1 MINSCVTGPFHD
13 EEPSPLVALYA
24 LAILIGLGMVVRI
37 TPAPKPAPETI
48 GAGERP
54 LSETGPK
61 AARGAAVRTEYLAGA
76 VIADR
81 YKLVRPLGRGGMGV
95 VWVAHSL
102 VLGVD
107 VALKL
112 IHSDLGGANGGTR
125 MAREAHA
132 AARLGHPAMVRVF
145 DFGWTSRADPFLVME
160 LVQGESLGAM
170 LRRELRLPAIQAV
183 QLLLPLA
190 DGLRSAHDKG
200 IVHRDVKP
208 DNILIAR
215 DEFGR
220 QQPKLLDFGIAKVDQ
235 TLANEDR
242 KLTQEGV
249 ALGSPEYMSP
259 EQALG
264 REDIDHR
271 SDVWALCVVLYESIT
286 GKVPWDRPN
295 YNALMQCII
304 HEAAVPTTEFSA
316 GDADLWRVIE
326 RGLAKNPDNR
336 WSSMTELGEALAL
349 WLYEHGVKEDISANS
364 LRAVWLDGSLSGVRM
379 EFGSLMPTRGSN
391 PADKEPFSKVSQIAQ
406 RVLVTERPLVR
417 SQSQSAPTVARRSMV
432 APAAQARRWVWAL
445 GIAAALGLGLGV
457 GSLLHGEHQ
466 PAPASVAASAAAA
479 VKPVSAPPI
488 APPAPPVAELA
499 APVPRGPGPAPA
511 APMKAASSKTAAHTA
526 AIPGR
531 SAPPARTRNGK
542 HSYDF
547 GF

>member
-1 MINSCVTGPFHD
+1 M
-13 EEPSPLVALYA
+13 A
-24 LAILIGLGMVVRI
+24 VRI
-37 TPAPKPAPETI
+37 TPAPVRLAPDTV
-48 GAGERP
+48 GASDGP
-54 LSETGPK
+54 LSETGRK
-61 AARGAAVRTEYLAGA
+61 SSRNEGARAERTEYLAGA

-112 IHSDLGGANGGTR
+112 IHSDLGGTTGGTR

-160 LVQGESLGAM
+160 LVQGESLGSI

-259 EQALG
+259 EQASG

-286 GKVPWDRPN
+286 GKMPFDRPN
-295 YNALMQCII
+295 YNALMQAII
-304 HEAAVPTTEFSA
+304 HDGALPTTDFSA
-316 GDADLWRVIE
+316 GDPDLWRVIE
-326 RGLAKNPDNR
+326 RGLQKNPDNR
-336 WSSMTELGEALAL
+336 WASMTELGEALAL

-379 EFGSLMPTRGSN
+379 DLASMAPLR
-391 PADKEPFSKVSQIAQ
+391 ASQGAATGPDG
-406 RVLVTERPLVR
+406 LVPQGAKRQKPTERPELDSRAV
-417 SQSQSAPTVARRSMV
+417 ATVARRSIAASAQ
-432 APAAQARRWVWAL
+432 APARRWVWAL
-445 GIAAALGLGLGV
+445 GVGAALALGLGV
-457 GSLLHGEHQ
+457 GLLFRGTRAAAPQPGNAPINEHPAIAAASPLAAE
-466 PAPASVAASAAAA
+466 PAPTPVPTTAVSAAIASASSGTPSKA
-479 VKPVSAPPI
+479 PSRVS
-488 APPAPPVAELA
+488 PPAHAALA
-499 APVPRGPGPAPA
+499 GHPHG
-511 APMKAASSKTAAHTA
+511 
-526 AIPGR
+526 
-531 SAPPARTRNGK
+531 NGK
-542 HSYDF
+542 RYDF

>member
-1 MINSCVTGPFHD
+1 M
-13 EEPSPLVALYA
+13 A
-24 LAILIGLGMVVRI
+24 VRI
-37 TPAPKPAPETI
+37 TPAPVKPAPETV
-48 GAGERP
+48 GASDGP
-54 LSETGPK
+54 LSETGRK
-61 AARGAAVRTEYLAGA
+61 AARSASPRAERTEYLAGA

-112 IHSDLGGANGGTR
+112 IHTDLGGSTGGTR

-160 LVQGESLGAM
+160 LVQGESLGSI

-259 EQALG
+259 EQASG

-286 GKVPWDRPN
+286 GKMPFDRPN
-295 YNALMQCII
+295 YNALMQAII
-304 HEAAVPTTEFSA
+304 HDGALPTTDFSA
-316 GDADLWRVIE
+316 GDPDLWRVIE
-326 RGLAKNPDNR
+326 RGLQKNPENR

-379 EFGSLMPTRGSN
+379 DLSSMMPQRSSRPPALDSGAHLAQAAKRLKPTDRPSL
-391 PADKEPFSKVSQIAQ
+391 VSQ
-406 RVLVTERPLVR
+406 
-417 SQSQSAPTVARRSMV
+417 QSAPTVARRSIAV
-432 APAAQARRWVWAL
+432 RPPVRRWLWAVGL
-445 GIAAALGLGLGV
+445 GAALVLGLGAG
-457 GSLLHGEHQ
+457 LLFRGGRATPPLPVNARLNAP
-466 PAPASVAASAAAA
+466 PALAAAAPPAAEPTPTPVPTTAVSAAAA
-479 VKPVSAPPI
+479 PASSGTPGKVAAHAPPSSQR
-488 APPAPPVAELA
+488 AALA
-499 APVPRGPGPAPA
+499 GHPH
-511 APMKAASSKTAAHTA
+511 S
-526 AIPGR
+526 
-531 SAPPARTRNGK
+531 NGK
-542 HSYDF
+542 HYDF

>member
-1 MINSCVTGPFHD
+1 
-13 EEPSPLVALYA
+13 
-24 LAILIGLGMVVRI
+24 MVVRI
-37 TPAPKPAPETI
+37 TPAPAKPPSETV
-48 GAGERP
+48 GSGERAP
-54 LSETGPK
+54 LSL
-61 AARGAAVRTEYLAGA
+61 ARSAPQRTEYLAGA

-81 YKLVRPLGRGGMGV
+81 YKLVRPLGHGGMGV

-112 IHSDLGGANGGTR
+112 IHSDIAGSTGATR

-160 LVQGESLGAM
+160 LVQGESLGAR
-170 LRRELRLPAIQAV
+170 LRREMRLPAIQAV
-183 QLLLPLA
+183 QTILPLA

-200 IVHRDVKP
+200 IVHRDIKP

-235 TLANEDR
+235 QATEER
-242 KLTQEGV
+242 KLTQVGV
-249 ALGSPEYMSP
+249 VLGSPEYMSP

-271 SDVWALCVVLYESIT
+271 TDVWALCVVLYECIT
-286 GKVPWDRPN
+286 GQLPWDRPN
-295 YNALMQCII
+295 YNALMQAII
-304 HEAAVPTTEFSA
+304 HEPAAPTTQFSG
-316 GDADLWRVIE
+316 GDSDLWRVIE
-326 RGLAKNPDNR
+326 RGLQKNPDNR

-379 EFGSLMPTRGSN
+379 DLGSLSPRRALSSGSELAARPVGERMPS
-391 PADKEPFSKVSQIAQ
+391 
-406 RVLVTERPLVR
+406 TERPRLQTLGLAVPMPPAPSSSSAEAALVHIA
-417 SQSQSAPTVARRSMV
+417 SQPV
-432 APAAQARRWVWAL
+432 PAATRGRSVWVAL
-445 GIAAALGLGLGV
+445 VLLALGLGLGS
-457 GSLLHGEHQ
+457 GLLLRSSHAPDAPVAAPSSAPAALARIAPTPTPVDATATATGTATATAATSGAATPIASGAPIVAVPPPHAAPSKGLPRTAT
-466 PAPASVAASAAAA
+466 PAPHASVAGHASG
-479 VKPVSAPPI
+479 S
-488 APPAPPVAELA
+488 
-499 APVPRGPGPAPA
+499 
-511 APMKAASSKTAAHTA
+511 
-526 AIPGR
+526 
-531 SAPPARTRNGK
+531 GK
-542 HSYDF
+542 RAYDF

>member
-1 MINSCVTGPFHD
+1 M
-13 EEPSPLVALYA
+13 A
-24 LAILIGLGMVVRI
+24 VRL
-37 TPAPKPAPETI
+37 TPAPANSAPETI
-48 GAGERP
+48 GAAERA
-54 LSETGPK
+54 LSDTGRK
-61 AARGAAVRTEYLAGA
+61 ARATPSRSEYLAGA

-112 IHSDLGGANGGTR
+112 IHSDLGGSTGATR

-145 DFGWTSRADPFLVME
+145 DFGWTSRGDPFLVME
-160 LVQGESLGAM
+160 LVQGESLGAV
-170 LRRELRLPAIQAV
+170 LRRDKRLPAIQAV
-183 QLLLPLA
+183 QTLLPLA

-235 TLANEDR
+235 QQAPEDR
-242 KLTQEGV
+242 KLTQIGV
-249 ALGSPEYMSP
+249 VLGSPEYMSP
-259 EQALG
+259 EQASG

-286 GKVPWDRPN
+286 GKMPFDRPN
-295 YNALMQCII
+295 YNALMQAII
-304 HEAAVPTTEFSA
+304 HDGALPTTDFSA

-326 RGLAKNPDNR
+326 RGLQKNPENR
-336 WSSMTELGEALAL
+336 WASMTELGEALAL

-379 EFGSLMPTRGSN
+379 DLSSMMPQRSSRP
-391 PADKEPFSKVSQIAQ
+391 PALDPGAQLAQSADRLKPTDRPAQ
-406 RVLVTERPLVR
+406 RSQHSVPTDSLR
-417 SQSQSAPTVARRSMV
+417 SVASAGPS
-432 APAAQARRWVWAL
+432 ARRWVWAV
-445 GIAAALGLGLGV
+445 GVGAALLLG
-457 GSLLHGEHQ
+457 
-466 PAPASVAASAAAA
+466 
-479 VKPVSAPPI
+479 
-488 APPAPPVAELA
+488 
-499 APVPRGPGPAPA
+499 
-511 APMKAASSKTAAHTA
+511 
-526 AIPGR
+526 
-531 SAPPARTRNGK
+531 
-542 HSYDF
+542 
-547 GF
+547 

>member
-1 MINSCVTGPFHD
+1 
-13 EEPSPLVALYA
+13 
-24 LAILIGLGMVVRI
+24 MVVRL
-37 TPAPKPAPETI
+37 TPPLKPAPETI
-48 GAGERP
+48 GASERP
-54 LSETGPK
+54 SEPAQR
-61 AARGAAVRTEYLAGA
+61 AARAAAPRTEYLAGA

-112 IHSDLGGANGGTR
+112 IHSDLGGSTGATR

-160 LVQGESLGAM
+160 LVQGESLGSI

-183 QLLLPLA
+183 QMLLPLA

-200 IVHRDVKP
+200 IVHRDIKP
-208 DNILIAR
+208 DNILVAR

-220 QQPKLLDFGIAKVDQ
+220 QQPKLLDFGIAKVEQVQ
-235 TLANEDR
+235 TVEDR

-249 ALGSPEYMSP
+249 ALGSPDYMSP

-271 SDVWALCVVLYESIT
+271 ADVWALCVVLYESIT
-286 GKVPWDRPN
+286 GQMPWDKPN
-295 YNALMQCII
+295 YNALMQAII
-304 HEAAVPTTEFSA
+304 HEPPVPTTEFSA

-326 RGLAKNPDNR
+326 RGLAKKPSDR
-336 WSSMTELGEALAL
+336 WASMTELGEALAF
-349 WLYEHGVKEDISANS
+349 WLYQHGVKEDISANS

-379 EFGSLMPTRGSN
+379 DLSSFSPSGGINLVGGGNIETGPRLLSTPSAEGRG
-391 PADKEPFSKVSQIAQ
+391 FS
-406 RVLVTERPLVR
+406 
-417 SQSQSAPTVARRSMV
+417 
-432 APAAQARRWVWAL
+432 APAAENVATVSPTAPATPARRRWLVPGMLAV
-445 GIAAALGLGLGV
+445 ALGLGLGV
-457 GSLLHGEHQ
+457 GSFFRSEATP
-466 PAPASVAASAAAA
+466 PAAPSAAASAPAAAA
-479 VKPVSAPPI
+479 VVTPPENAPPPTS
-488 APPAPPVAELA
+488 APAPPSA
-499 APVPRGPGPAPA
+499 APATS
-511 APMKAASSKTAAHTA
+511 ASGGK
-526 AIPGR
+526 
-531 SAPPARTRNGK
+531 APPRSTATPARAGRPRAAGK
-542 HSYDF
+542 RYDF

>member
-1 MINSCVTGPFHD
+1 
-13 EEPSPLVALYA
+13 
-24 LAILIGLGMVVRI
+24 
-37 TPAPKPAPETI
+37 
-48 GAGERP
+48 
-54 LSETGPK
+54 
-61 AARGAAVRTEYLAGA
+61 
-76 VIADR
+76 
-81 YKLVRPLGRGGMGV
+81 
-95 VWVAHSL
+95 
-102 VLGVD
+102 
-107 VALKL
+107 
-112 IHSDLGGANGGTR
+112 

-160 LVQGESLGAM
+160 LVQGESLGSM

-259 EQALG
+259 EQASG

-286 GKVPWDRPN
+286 GKMPFDRPN
-295 YNALMQCII
+295 YNALMQAII
-304 HEAAVPTTEFSA
+304 HDGALPTTEFSA

-326 RGLAKNPDNR
+326 RGLQKNPENR
-336 WSSMTELGEALAL
+336 WASMTELGEALAL

-379 EFGSLMPTRGSN
+379 DLGSMMPLRSSRP
-391 PADKEPFSKVSQIAQ
+391 PAMDSGAQ
-406 RVLVTERPLVR
+406 AAEAAKRAQATERSSLR
-417 SQSQSAPTVARRSMV
+417 SQQSAPTVSRRS
-432 APAAQARRWVWAL
+432 
-445 GIAAALGLGLGV
+445 IAAL
-457 GSLLHGEHQ
+457 
-466 PAPASVAASAAAA
+466 
-479 VKPVSAPPI
+479 
-488 APPAPPVAELA
+488 
-499 APVPRGPGPAPA
+499 
-511 APMKAASSKTAAHTA
+511 
-526 AIPGR
+526 
-531 SAPPARTRNGK
+531 APPARRWLWAVGVGAALVLGLGAGLLFRGGRAVAPLPASSANSAPPVVAAAPPTVAPQAPSAVPAALVSAAAVSAPHSAPGK
-542 HSYDF
+542 AATHALAGPARLAPGAHPRSGVKHYDF

>member
-1 MINSCVTGPFHD
+1 MVARLT
-13 EEPSPLVALYA
+13 PSL
-24 LAILIGLGMVVRI
+24 
-37 TPAPKPAPETI
+37 KPAPETI
-48 GAGERP
+48 GVAERP
-54 LSETGPK
+54 SETARK
-61 AARGAAVRTEYLAGA
+61 AAPRTEYLAGA

-112 IHSDLGGANGGTR
+112 IHSDLGGSTGATR

-160 LVQGESLGAM
+160 LVQGESMGSI

-183 QLLLPLA
+183 QMLLPLA

-200 IVHRDVKP
+200 IVHRDIKP
-208 DNILIAR
+208 DNILVAR

-220 QQPKLLDFGIAKVDQ
+220 QQPKLLDFGIAKVEQ
-235 TLANEDR
+235 AQSAEDR

-249 ALGSPEYMSP
+249 ALGSPDYMAP

-264 REDIDHR
+264 RDDIDHR
-271 SDVWALCVVLYESIT
+271 ADVWALCVVLYESIT
-286 GKVPWDRPN
+286 GQMPWDKPN
-295 YNALMQCII
+295 YNALMQAII
-304 HEAAVPTTEFSA
+304 HEPAVATTEFSA

-326 RGLAKNPDNR
+326 RGLAKKPENR
-336 WSSMTELGEALAL
+336 WASMTELGEALAL

-379 EFGSLMPTRGSN
+379 DLSSFMPGASAQASGSTSAQTGPRLLSSQRPELRGMSARAAESVDTISPAARPTR
-391 PADKEPFSKVSQIAQ
+391 
-406 RVLVTERPLVR
+406 
-417 SQSQSAPTVARRSMV
+417 
-432 APAAQARRWVWAL
+432 RWLFVGMLAV
-445 GIAAALGLGLGV
+445 ALGLGLGA
-457 GSLLHGEHQ
+457 GSLLRSSEAAPAPSAALPSASSALAAVHPPESAQ
-466 PAPASVAASAAAA
+466 PAVSAAAPPTPSAAASAA
-479 VKPVSAPPI
+479 PVSAS
-488 APPAPPVAELA
+488 
-499 APVPRGPGPAPA
+499 
-511 APMKAASSKTAAHTA
+511 KAQ
-526 AIPGR
+526 R
-531 SAPPARTRNGK
+531 SATPVRSTPARARGAGK
-542 HSYDF
+542 RYDF

>member
-1 MINSCVTGPFHD
+1 M
-13 EEPSPLVALYA
+13 VA
-24 LAILIGLGMVVRI
+24 RI
-37 TPAPKPAPETI
+37 TPAPKTASETI
-48 GAGERP
+48 AVAER
-54 LSETGPK
+54 LSETERK
-61 AARGAAVRTEYLAGA
+61 AARAAVPRTEYLAGA

-112 IHSDLGGANGGTR
+112 IHSDLGGSTGATR

-160 LVQGESLGAM
+160 LVQGESMGSI

-183 QLLLPLA
+183 QMLLPLA

-200 IVHRDVKP
+200 IVHRDIKP
-208 DNILIAR
+208 DNILVAR

-220 QQPKLLDFGIAKVDQ
+220 QQPKLLDFGIAKVDHIQ
-235 TLANEDR
+235 VEDR

-249 ALGSPEYMSP
+249 ALGSPDYMSP

-271 SDVWALCVVLYESIT
+271 TDVWALCVVLYESIT
-286 GKVPWDRPN
+286 GQMPWDRPN
-295 YNALMQCII
+295 YNALMQAII
-304 HEAAVPTTEFSA
+304 HEPPAPTTELSA
-316 GDADLWRVIE
+316 GDADLWCVIE
-326 RGLAKNPDNR
+326 RGLQKSPDNR

-349 WLYEHGVKEDISANS
+349 WLYKHGVKEDISANS

-379 EFGSLMPTRGSN
+379 DLASVGGSSGRMRVSSSPPGEAETGPRLLSTQRPT
-391 PADKEPFSKVSQIAQ
+391 
-406 RVLVTERPLVR
+406 VR
-417 SQSQSAPTVARRSMV
+417 SAR
-432 APAAQARRWVWAL
+432 PAAEPAAVMPQLRPARRWYVVAL
-445 GIAAALGLGLGV
+445 VGVALAFGLGAGALLRGERSPAVASSASAAPSEPRVAAVLSVAPPVPSESATAVPVIAAAA
-457 GSLLHGEHQ
+457 SA
-466 PAPASVAASAAAA
+466 PAPSKGQPRLVTS
-479 VKPVSAPPI
+479 
-488 APPAPPVAELA
+488 PA
-499 APVPRGPGPAPA
+499 
-511 APMKAASSKTAAHTA
+511 
-526 AIPGR
+526 R
-531 SAPPARTRNGK
+531 SAPAGRPRRGK
-542 HSYDF
+542 SYDF

>member
-1 MINSCVTGPFHD
+1 M
-13 EEPSPLVALYA
+13 A
-24 LAILIGLGMVVRI
+24 VRI
-37 TPAPKPAPETI
+37 TPAPVRLAPDTI
-48 GAGERP
+48 GASDGP
-54 LSETGPK
+54 LSETGRK
-61 AARGAAVRTEYLAGA
+61 SSRSEGSRTERTEYLAGA

-112 IHSDLGGANGGTR
+112 IHSDLGGTTGGTR

-160 LVQGESLGAM
+160 LVQGESLGSI

-259 EQALG
+259 EQASG

-286 GKVPWDRPN
+286 GKMPFDRPN
-295 YNALMQCII
+295 YNALMQAII
-304 HEAAVPTTEFSA
+304 HDGALPTTEFSA
-316 GDADLWRVIE
+316 GDPDLWRVIE
-326 RGLAKNPDNR
+326 RGLQKNPDQR
-336 WSSMTELGEALAL
+336 WASMTELGEALAL

-379 EFGSLMPTRGSN
+379 DLASLAPLRSSPGPITGSDGSVIQG
-391 PADKEPFSKVSQIAQ
+391 ARRQKA
-406 RVLVTERPLVR
+406 TERPDLDSRAV
-417 SQSQSAPTVARRSMV
+417 PTVARRSI
-432 APAAQARRWVWAL
+432 AASTPTPSRRWLWAL
-445 GIAAALGLGLGV
+445 GVGVALVFGLALGSLFRGGRATAPPPIDPSIGARPISAAAPPLV
-457 GSLLHGEHQ
+457 AE
-466 PAPASVAASAAAA
+466 PIPTAAPPIPPGAAAASASNGT
-479 VKPVSAPPI
+479 PSR
-488 APPAPPVAELA
+488 A
-499 APVPRGPGPAPA
+499 APHAPSSSGHATSAGHPR
-511 APMKAASSKTAAHTA
+511 S
-526 AIPGR
+526 
-531 SAPPARTRNGK
+531 NGK
-542 HSYDF
+542 HYDF

>member
-1 MINSCVTGPFHD
+1 
-13 EEPSPLVALYA
+13 
-24 LAILIGLGMVVRI
+24 MVVRL
-37 TPAPKPAPETI
+37 TPNLKPAPETI
-48 GAGERP
+48 GSTERQ
-54 LSETGPK
+54 SEAERK
-61 AARGAAVRTEYLAGA
+61 AARAVVPRTEYLAGA

-112 IHSDLGGANGGTR
+112 IHSDLGGTTGATR

-160 LVQGESLGAM
+160 LVQGESMGSI

-183 QLLLPLA
+183 QMLLPLA

-200 IVHRDVKP
+200 IVHRDIKP
-208 DNILIAR
+208 DNILVAR

-220 QQPKLLDFGIAKVDQ
+220 QQPKLLDFGIAKVEQVQ
-235 TLANEDR
+235 TVEDR

-249 ALGSPEYMSP
+249 ALGSPDYMSP

-271 SDVWALCVVLYESIT
+271 ADVWALCVVLYESIT
-286 GKVPWDRPN
+286 GQMPWDKPN
-295 YNALMQCII
+295 YNALMQAII
-304 HEAAVPTTEFSA
+304 HEPPAPTTDFSA

-326 RGLAKNPDNR
+326 RGLAKHPHNR
-336 WSSMTELGEALAL
+336 WASMTELGEALAL

-364 LRAVWLDGSLSGVRM
+364 LRAVWLDGTLSGVRM
-379 EFGSLMPTRGSN
+379 DLSSFAPKGGS
-391 PADKEPFSKVSQIAQ
+391 DESQTGPRLLATQ
-406 RVLVTERPLVR
+406 RPELGAPSVRAASQVITEQRPR
-417 SQSQSAPTVARRSMV
+417 PS
-432 APAAQARRWVWAL
+432 RRWLPLTMVCVAL
-445 GIAAALGLGLGV
+445 ALGLGV
-457 GSLLHGEHQ
+457 GSLLRTNHG
-466 PAPASVAASAAAA
+466 AVPASPPSASAAVAAKPAPVAPAPEPAA
-479 VKPVSAPPI
+479 VAAVPSA
-488 APPAPPVAELA
+488 A
-499 APVPRGPGPAPA
+499 APSVVPTTAVKASARPA
-511 APMKAASSKTAAHTA
+511 ASPARPTAAA
-526 AIPGR
+526 AIPAVR
-531 SAPPARTRNGK
+531 PRPAGK
-542 HSYDF
+542 RYDF

>member
-1 MINSCVTGPFHD
+1 
-13 EEPSPLVALYA
+13 
-24 LAILIGLGMVVRI
+24 MVVRL
-37 TPAPKPAPETI
+37 TPAPAKSGSETI
-48 GAGERP
+48 GADE
-54 LSETGPK
+54 
-61 AARGAAVRTEYLAGA
+61 RGASDTGCKARATPPRSEYLAGA

-81 YKLVRPLGRGGMGV
+81 YKLVRPLGHGGMGV

-112 IHSDLGGANGGTR
+112 IHSDVAGTTGATR

-160 LVQGESLGAM
+160 LVQGESLGAV

-183 QLLLPLA
+183 QTILPLA

-235 TLANEDR
+235 QPTDER
-242 KLTQEGV
+242 RLTQVGV
-249 ALGSPEYMSP
+249 VLGSPEYMSP

-271 SDVWALCVVLYESIT
+271 TDVWALCVVLYESIT
-286 GKVPWDRPN
+286 GQLPWDRPN
-295 YNALMQCII
+295 YNALMQAII
-304 HEAAVPTTEFSA
+304 HEPAAATTQFSA
-316 GDADLWRVIE
+316 GDSDLWRVIE
-326 RGLAKNPDNR
+326 RGLQKNPDNR
-336 WSSMTELGEALAL
+336 WASMTELGEALAL

-364 LRAVWLDGSLSGVRM
+364 LRAVWLDGTLSGVEMDLSSLATRASPSS
-379 EFGSLMPTRGSN
+379 GSMLAGRPLSERLAS
-391 PADKEPFSKVSQIAQ
+391 
-406 RVLVTERPLVR
+406 TERPAGEAAPVPSSTPARPASRSRWGWLMLVF
-417 SQSQSAPTVARRSMV
+417 M
-432 APAAQARRWVWAL
+432 
-445 GIAAALGLGLGV
+445 LGLGLGS
-457 GSLLHGEHQ
+457 GLLLRSNHAPDTPSASAAPKSAL
-466 PAPASVAASAAAA
+466 PAASSAPSVAAPEPTTNAPAFAPLVRAAAS
-479 VKPVSAPPI
+479 KSTPH
-488 APPAPPVAELA
+488 PAPTPVRA
-499 APVPRGPGPAPA
+499 APL
-511 APMKAASSKTAAHTA
+511 AH
-526 AIPGR
+526 PSR
-531 SAPPARTRNGK
+531 SGK
-542 HSYDF
+542 HAYDF

>member
-1 MINSCVTGPFHD
+1 
-13 EEPSPLVALYA
+13 
-24 LAILIGLGMVVRI
+24 MVVRI
-37 TPAPKPAPETI
+37 TPAPLKSAPETI
-48 GAGERP
+48 GVAER
-54 LSETGPK
+54 LSDTGRNGVRAPSS
-61 AARGAAVRTEYLAGA
+61 RTEYLAGA

-112 IHSDLGGANGGTR
+112 IHSDLGGSTGATR

-160 LVQGESLGAM
+160 LVQGESLGSI

-183 QLLLPLA
+183 QMLLPLA

-200 IVHRDVKP
+200 IVHRDIKP
-208 DNILIAR
+208 DNILVAR

-235 TLANEDR
+235 QPMIEDR

-249 ALGSPEYMSP
+249 ALGSPDYMSP

-264 REDIDHR
+264 KEDIDHR
-271 SDVWALCVVLYESIT
+271 TDVWALCVVLYESIT
-286 GKVPWDRPN
+286 GQMPWDRPN
-295 YNALMQCII
+295 YNALMQAII
-304 HEAAVPTTEFSA
+304 HEPPAPTTEFSA

-326 RGLAKNPDNR
+326 RGLQKNPENR

-379 EFGSLMPTRGSN
+379 DLSSFMPNGGSPSRPSN
-391 PADKEPFSKVSQIAQ
+391 ALVNNETGPRLLATQRPKLRSLAPADTQAS
-406 RVLVTERPLVR
+406 
-417 SQSQSAPTVARRSMV
+417 V
-432 APAAQARRWVWAL
+432 APSARPVRRFLIPILV
-445 GIAAALGLGLGV
+445 GAALVLGLGV
-457 GSLLHGEHQ
+457 GSLLRSNHAPDTAPPASPVQAAAAAAVLPAQ
-466 PAPASVAASAAAA
+466 PSVSAQPAPSAAIVQPEPSASVSARATAPKSPPRSTTNALRAAPASV
-479 VKPVSAPPI
+479 
-488 APPAPPVAELA
+488 
-499 APVPRGPGPAPA
+499 PA
-511 APMKAASSKTAAHTA
+511 ARP
-526 AIPGR
+526 R
-531 SAPPARTRNGK
+531 SAGK
-542 HSYDF
+542 KRYDF

>member
-1 MINSCVTGPFHD
+1 
-13 EEPSPLVALYA
+13 
-24 LAILIGLGMVVRI
+24 MVVRI
-37 TPAPKPAPETI
+37 TPAPANLAPETI
-48 GAGERP
+48 GASERP
-54 LSETGPK
+54 LSETGRK
-61 AARGAAVRTEYLAGA
+61 ALRSATPRTEYLAGA

-112 IHSDLGGANGGTR
+112 IHSDLGGTTGGTR

-160 LVQGESLGAM
+160 LVQGESLGTM

-271 SDVWALCVVLYESIT
+271 ADVWALCVVLYETIT
-286 GKVPWDRPN
+286 GKMPFDRPN
-295 YNALMQCII
+295 YNALMQAII
-304 HEAAVPTTEFSA
+304 HDTASPSTEFSA

-326 RGLAKNPDNR
+326 RGLQKNPENR
-336 WSSMTELGEALAL
+336 WASMTELGEALAL

-379 EFGSLMPTRGSN
+379 DLSSFMPRHSSR
-391 PADKEPFSKVSQIAQ
+391 PAPKESGAS
-406 RVLVTERPLVR
+406 VTPIGRRMLATEPPDDSR
-417 SQSQSAPTVARRSMV
+417 SVATVARRSIAM
-432 APAAQARRWVWAL
+432 PGRPARRWVWPL
-445 GIAAALGLGLGV
+445 GIAAAVCLGLVVGLAFR
-457 GSLLHGEHQ
+457 GENAA
-466 PAPASVAASAAAA
+466 PAPSALPVAVKAYAPSAPTTSSVQAAAA
-479 VKPVSAPPI
+479 DSATSS
-488 APPAPPVAELA
+488 
-499 APVPRGPGPAPA
+499 PVPTASHGAST
-511 APMKAASSKTAAHTA
+511 KAHGMATPSHTA
-526 AIPGR
+526 PTYR
-531 SAPPARTRNGK
+531 SHSNGK
-542 HSYDF
+542 RSYDF

>member
-1 MINSCVTGPFHD
+1 M
-13 EEPSPLVALYA
+13 A
-24 LAILIGLGMVVRI
+24 VRI
-37 TPAPKPAPETI
+37 TPAPVKLAPETV
-48 GAGERP
+48 GASDGP
-54 LSETGPK
+54 LAETGRK
-61 AARGAAVRTEYLAGA
+61 AASGGSLRAERTEYLAGA

-112 IHSDLGGANGGTR
+112 IHSDLGGATSGTR

-160 LVQGESLGAM
+160 LVQGESLGSM
-170 LRRELRLPAIQAV
+170 LRRELHLPAIQAV

-259 EQALG
+259 EQASG

-286 GKVPWDRPN
+286 GKMPFDRPN
-295 YNALMQCII
+295 YNALMQAII
-304 HEAAVPTTEFSA
+304 HDGALPTTDFSA

-326 RGLAKNPDNR
+326 RGLQKNPENR
-336 WSSMTELGEALAL
+336 WASMTELGEALAL

-379 EFGSLMPTRGSN
+379 DLGSMMPQRSSRP
-391 PADKEPFSKVSQIAQ
+391 PAMDPGAQ
-406 RVLVTERPLVR
+406 AGEAAKRAKANDRSSLR
-417 SQSQSAPTVARRSMV
+417 SQQSAPTVSRRSIAAA
-432 APAAQARRWVWAL
+432 APPARRWVWAV
-445 GIAAALGLGLGV
+445 GVGAALVLGLGAGFLVRGGRAV
-457 GSLLHGEHQ
+457 APLPANSAISAPPVVAAVPPTAVEQ
-466 PAPASVAASAAAA
+466 PPSAVPSAAVSAVVASAAH
-479 VKPVSAPPI
+479 SAPGK
-488 APPAPPVAELA
+488 AVTHALA
-499 APVPRGPGPAPA
+499 
-511 APMKAASSKTAAHTA
+511 S
-526 AIPGR
+526 
-531 SAPPARTRNGK
+531 PARLAPGAHPRSNGK
-542 HSYDF
+542 HYDF

>member
-1 MINSCVTGPFHD
+1 M
-13 EEPSPLVALYA
+13 A
-24 LAILIGLGMVVRI
+24 VRI
-37 TPAPKPAPETI
+37 TPAPVKQASETV
-48 GAGERP
+48 GASDGS
-54 LSETGPK
+54 LSETGRKTSRSEGPR
-61 AARGAAVRTEYLAGA
+61 AERTEYLAGA

-112 IHSDLGGANGGTR
+112 IHSDLGGTTSGTR

-160 LVQGESLGAM
+160 LVQGESLGSI

-259 EQALG
+259 EQASG

-286 GKVPWDRPN
+286 GKMPFDRPN
-295 YNALMQCII
+295 YNALMQAII
-304 HEAAVPTTEFSA
+304 HDGALPTTEFSA

-326 RGLAKNPDNR
+326 RGLQKNPENR

-379 EFGSLMPTRGSN
+379 DLGSMMPLRSSRPPATGS
-391 PADKEPFSKVSQIAQ
+391 DISIASAK
-406 RVLVTERPLVR
+406 RLKATDRPSLR
-417 SQSQSAPTVARRSMV
+417 SQQSALTVSRRSIAV
-432 APAAQARRWVWAL
+432 SAPARRWVWAA
-445 GIAAALGLGLGV
+445 GVGAALVLGLGAG
-457 GSLLHGEHQ
+457 LLFRGGQ
-466 PAPASVAASAAAA
+466 ATAPLSVSSAVSVPKAIA
-479 VKPVSAPPI
+479 SAPPI
-488 APPAPPVAELA
+488 AVGLTPTA
-499 APVPRGPGPAPA
+499 VP
-511 APMKAASSKTAAHTA
+511 
-526 AIPGR
+526 
-531 SAPPARTRNGK
+531 
-542 HSYDF
+542 
-547 GF
+547 

>member
-1 MINSCVTGPFHD
+1 M
-13 EEPSPLVALYA
+13 A
-24 LAILIGLGMVVRI
+24 VRL
-37 TPAPKPAPETI
+37 TPAPANSAPETI
-48 GAGERP
+48 GAAERA
-54 LSETGPK
+54 LSDTGRK
-61 AARGAAVRTEYLAGA
+61 ARATPSRSEYLAGA

-112 IHSDLGGANGGTR
+112 IHSDLGGSTGSKR

-160 LVQGESLGAM
+160 LVQGESLGSM
-170 LRRELRLPAIQAV
+170 LRREIRLPAIQAV

-259 EQALG
+259 EQASG

-286 GKVPWDRPN
+286 GKMPFDRPN
-295 YNALMQCII
+295 YNALMQAII
-304 HEAAVPTTEFSA
+304 HDGALPTTDFSA

-326 RGLAKNPDNR
+326 RGLQKNPENR
-336 WSSMTELGEALAL
+336 WASMTELGEALAL

-364 LRAVWLDGSLSGVRM
+364 LRAVWLDGSLSGVEMDLSSVAPRRALSS
-379 EFGSLMPTRGSN
+379 GSELAPQPNAGSMP
-391 PADKEPFSKVSQIAQ
+391 A
-406 RVLVTERPLVR
+406 TERPKLESAVR
-417 SQSQSAPTVARRSMV
+417 ASPAPESVPPSAPARGRGFWLAVVA
-432 APAAQARRWVWAL
+432 L
-445 GIAAALGLGLGV
+445 ALGLELGS
-457 GSLLHGEHQ
+457 GGFLRANH
-466 PAPASVAASAAAA
+466 A
-479 VKPVSAPPI
+479 
-488 APPAPPVAELA
+488 
-499 APVPRGPGPAPA
+499 PGPAPSSGLPAAVAPTAPNAA
-511 APMKAASSKTAAHTA
+511 APTAAVPVVSKEAPAPTSNA
-526 AIPGR
+526 QAG
-531 SAPPARTRNGK
+531 SA
-542 HSYDF
+542 
-547 GF
+547 

>member
-1 MINSCVTGPFHD
+1 M
-13 EEPSPLVALYA
+13 A
-24 LAILIGLGMVVRI
+24 VRI
-37 TPAPKPAPETI
+37 TPAPIKLAPETI
-48 GAGERP
+48 GASDGP
-54 LSETGPK
+54 LSETGRK
-61 AARGAAVRTEYLAGA
+61 GAGGGSPRADRTEYLAGA

-112 IHSDLGGANGGTR
+112 IHSDLGGTTSGTR

-160 LVQGESLGAM
+160 LVQGESLGSI

-259 EQALG
+259 EQASG

-286 GKVPWDRPN
+286 GKMPFDRPN
-295 YNALMQCII
+295 YNALMQAII
-304 HEAAVPTTEFSA
+304 HDGALPTTDFSA
-316 GDADLWRVIE
+316 GDPDLWRVIE
-326 RGLAKNPDNR
+326 RGLQKNPENR

-379 EFGSLMPTRGSN
+379 DLGSVMPLRSSRPPAAGS
-391 PADKEPFSKVSQIAQ
+391 EVSVAQGAKRLKATDRSAQ
-406 RVLVTERPLVR
+406 RSQQAAPTISRR
-417 SQSQSAPTVARRSMV
+417 SIAASAPV
-432 APAAQARRWVWAL
+432 RRWVWAV
-445 GIAAALGLGLGV
+445 GVGAALVFGLGV
-457 GSLLHGEHQ
+457 GLLFRGGRAAAPLPSSSAASVPKVIAAAPPIAVAQAPNPE
-466 PAPASVAASAAAA
+466 PAPAVSAAAA
-479 VKPVSAPPI
+479 PTSNGTPGRATHAPPGPI
-488 APPAPPVAELA
+488 HAALA
-499 APVPRGPGPAPA
+499 GHPR
-511 APMKAASSKTAAHTA
+511 ST
-526 AIPGR
+526 
-531 SAPPARTRNGK
+531 GK
-542 HSYDF
+542 HYDF

>member
-1 MINSCVTGPFHD
+1 MVARLTP
-13 EEPSPLVALYA
+13 PL
-24 LAILIGLGMVVRI
+24 
-37 TPAPKPAPETI
+37 KPAPETI
-48 GAGERP
+48 GVAERP
-54 LSETGPK
+54 SETTRR
-61 AARGAAVRTEYLAGA
+61 AARALVARAEYLAGA

-112 IHSDLGGANGGTR
+112 IHSDLGGSTGATR

-160 LVQGESLGAM
+160 LVQGESLGSI

-183 QLLLPLA
+183 QMLLPLA

-200 IVHRDVKP
+200 IVHRDIKP
-208 DNILIAR
+208 DNILVAR

-220 QQPKLLDFGIAKVDQ
+220 QQPKLLDFGIAKVEQ
-235 TLANEDR
+235 TQSSEDR

-249 ALGSPEYMSP
+249 ALGSPDYMSP

-264 REDIDHR
+264 RDDIDHR
-271 SDVWALCVVLYESIT
+271 ADVWALCVVLYESIA
-286 GKVPWDRPN
+286 GQMPWDKPN
-295 YNALMQCII
+295 YNALMQAII
-304 HEAAVPTTEFSA
+304 HEPPVPTTELSA

-326 RGLAKNPDNR
+326 RGLAKNPENR

-364 LRAVWLDGSLSGVRM
+364 LRAVWLDGTLSGVRM
-379 EFGSLMPTRGSN
+379 DLSSFMPNAGSN
-391 PADKEPFSKVSQIAQ
+391 GASASTTAETGPRLAITQRPELRSLSLPAGEAETI
-406 RVLVTERPLVR
+406 RPR
-417 SQSQSAPTVARRSMV
+417 GV
-432 APAAQARRWVWAL
+432 APIKRVWLLVGMLAL
-445 GIAAALGLGLGV
+445 ALALGLGLGV
-457 GSLLHGEHQ
+457 GAWLRGERASPVAAAVLPPALSAVAALRVPEVVPSRATEVTAPQ
-466 PAPASVAASAAAA
+466 PSPVPSPLPSVAPAPAPVLPSKAVTHSASA
-479 VKPVSAPPI
+479 PVRS
-488 APPAPPVAELA
+488 V
-499 APVPRGPGPAPA
+499 VVRPR
-511 APMKAASSKTAAHTA
+511 TT
-526 AIPGR
+526 
-531 SAPPARTRNGK
+531 GK
-542 HSYDF
+542 HYDF

>member
-1 MINSCVTGPFHD
+1 M
-13 EEPSPLVALYA
+13 VA
-24 LAILIGLGMVVRI
+24 RI
-37 TPAPKPAPETI
+37 TPAPVKTS
-48 GAGERP
+48 
-54 LSETGPK
+54 SETVTV
-61 AARGAAVRTEYLAGA
+61 AERISEAERRSARAVAPRTEYLAGA

-112 IHSDLGGANGGTR
+112 IHSDLGGSTGATR

-160 LVQGESLGAM
+160 LVQGESMGSI

-183 QLLLPLA
+183 QMLLPLA

-200 IVHRDVKP
+200 IVHRDIKP
-208 DNILIAR
+208 DNILVAR

-235 TLANEDR
+235 SHSVEDR
-242 KLTQEGV
+242 KLTQEGI
-249 ALGSPEYMSP
+249 ALGSPDYMSP

-271 SDVWALCVVLYESIT
+271 TDVWALCVVLYESIT
-286 GKVPWDRPN
+286 GQMPWNRPN
-295 YNALMQCII
+295 YNALMQAII
-304 HEAAVPTTEFSA
+304 HEPPAPTTELSA
-316 GDADLWRVIE
+316 GDADLWCVIE
-326 RGLAKNPDNR
+326 RGLQKNPDNR

-349 WLYEHGVKEDISANS
+349 WLYKHGVKEDISANS

-379 EFGSLMPTRGSN
+379 DLGSLSAQGSSSGRMRVSGSADLDGESGPRVASTQRPTVRSHRPAAVQASVTPEFRPTRRWWG
-391 PADKEPFSKVSQIAQ
+391 V
-406 RVLVTERPLVR
+406 
-417 SQSQSAPTVARRSMV
+417 VAVGV
-432 APAAQARRWVWAL
+432 AM
-445 GIAAALGLGLGV
+445 ALGLVVGLMV
-457 GSLLHGEHQ
+457 RGER
-466 PAPASVAASAAAA
+466 APAVAASAAPSAGLPFAA
-479 VKPVSAPPI
+479 ALTV
-488 APPAPPVAELA
+488 APPAPAEPQLATSA
-499 APVPRGPGPAPA
+499 APVA
-511 APMKAASSKTAAHTA
+511 APSATPSKTQPKLGTTPA
-526 AIPGR
+526 R
-531 SAPPARTRNGK
+531 SAPAGRPRRAK
-542 HSYDF
+542 SYDF